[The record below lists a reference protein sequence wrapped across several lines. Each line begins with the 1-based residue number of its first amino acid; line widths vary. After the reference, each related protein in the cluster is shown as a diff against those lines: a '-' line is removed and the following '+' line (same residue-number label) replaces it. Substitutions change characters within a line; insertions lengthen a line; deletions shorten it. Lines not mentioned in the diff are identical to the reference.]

1 MEPQREPFDSV
12 VSRSGANPLD
22 DSELREDD
30 PELEREFREL
40 AQWLLDVY
48 LWRLH
53 EERKAHGGGEIDNR
67 PPPGTI

>member
-1 MEPQREPFDSV
+1 MEPQREPFDLV

-53 EERKAHGGGEIDNR
+53 EERKAYGGGEIDNR